1 MSYRGGSV
9 LERDDD
15 AQCRQVAPTDHS
27 RSEFLAPDIKA
38 PDARQEVRRV
48 HARSITPTMSGLTVV
63 RRVLTRHLVAML
75 VLAATASLCNAQE
88 MRVSVSES
96 LGRLTV
102 ENALVTARRE
112 GDNT

>member
-1 MSYRGGSV
+1 
-9 LERDDD
+9 
-15 AQCRQVAPTDHS
+15 
-27 RSEFLAPDIKA
+27 
-38 PDARQEVRRV
+38 
-48 HARSITPTMSGLTVV
+48 
-63 RRVLTRHLVAML
+63 ML